1 MRVGID
7 LGTTRTV
14 IASVDR
20 GNYPVLSVEDA
31 TGDLHEHIPTVVG
44 LDGDDLLCGWEALAA
59 DAGRGEIA
67 RSFKRLLSL
76 PDATGATPVRI
87 GARERSLAEVM
98 NVFAAHVI
106 AQIRRSTRCA
116 ADEPIEVVLGV
127 PAHAHSAQ
135 RLLTLDAFARAGATV
150 LGLVNEPSAGAF
162 EFTHR
167 HPRSVTSRRTAVV
180 VYDLGGGTFD
190 ASVVRVDGTDHV
202 VERSIGIPHLGGDDF
217 DAVLAHC
224 AVRAAADDTADGA
237 RARIDPSDPAVLD
250 AARLAKERV
259 LPQTRRMLIELEDA
273 DAMVSV
279 ADFYD
284 AATPLV
290 EQTLEAMGPLVA
302 SSALAAA
309 DEAATSEEELA
320 GIYLVGGAAA
330 LPLVGR
336 MLRQEFGR
344 RVHRS
349 PYPSASTAIG
359 LAIAADPDSGYRL
372 RDRIS
377 RGIGVFR
384 EAQDGREVTFDPL
397 VPPGAAPQADGS
409 LSVTRHYRAA
419 HNVGW
424 FRYVEFPATDGL
436 ETSGDLTALAQ
447 VVVPFDPALRDGRD
461 LSRVQVER
469 RGDGPWVEETVH
481 VDANGITT
489 IRLTLEDGYTV
500 ETSAL

>member
-31 TGDLHEHIPTVVG
+31 AGDLHEHIPTVVG
-44 LDGDDLLCGWEALAA
+44 LDGETLLCGWEALAA
-59 DAGRGEIA
+59 DEGRGQIA

-76 PDATGATPVRI
+76 PAATAETPVRI
-87 GARERSLAEVM
+87 GTRERPLGEVLAA
-98 NVFAAHVI
+98 FAAHVVE
-106 AQIRRSTRCA
+106 QIRRSARLR
-116 ADEPIEVVLGV
+116 ADEPIEAVLGV
-127 PAHAHSAQ
+127 PAHAHSSQ
-135 RLLTLDAFARAGATV
+135 RLLTLDAFTRAGAQV

-217 DAVLAHC
+217 DAVLAHL
-224 AVRAAADDTADGA
+224 AVRAAERDTTVDDA
-237 RARIDPSDPAVLD
+237 RPTSYPTSPSVLDPTSLPALDPTSPSVLD

-273 DAMVSV
+273 DATVTV

-290 EQTLEAMGPLVA
+290 EQTVEAMRPLLA
-302 SSALAAA
+302 SDTMNPLDREGAG
-309 DEAATSEEELA
+309 EEDLA

-359 LAIAADPDSGYRL
+359 LAIAADPESGYHL
-372 RDRIS
+372 RDRLS

-397 VPPGAAPQADGS
+397 VPPGEIG
-409 LSVTRHYRAA
+409 RA
-419 HNVGW
+419 
-424 FRYVEFPATDGL
+424 
-436 ETSGDLTALAQ
+436 
-447 VVVPFDPALRDGRD
+447 
-461 LSRVQVER
+461 
-469 RGDGPWVEETVH
+469 H
-481 VDANGITT
+481 V
-489 IRLTLEDGYTV
+489 
-500 ETSAL
+500 